1 MQPTKPLKTT
11 LGDMI
16 VALTEAA
23 LESVKDR
30 RDAHL
35 LVAMIV
41 NDFLCARDNA
51 GPRAARRSG
60 RRPAGVPLQPAA
72 ALS

>member
-11 LGDMI
+11 VGDLI

-41 NDFLCARDNA
+41 NDFLCARDGA
-51 GPRAARRSG
+51 RGARRSG
-60 RRPAGVPLQPAA
+60 RRLAGEPLHPAPL
-72 ALS
+72 LS